1 MKGFHRLYRR
11 CFCMDF
17 SKINKKLL
25 AICIALPL
33 LVGGLSAL
41 LTRDSMMLFQTVQK
55 PPLSPPGWLFPVVW
69 TILYILMGIASY
81 LILTGEGTTE
91 EKSKAISVYLYQLV
105 VNFLWS
111 TWFFNLQWYAFAFFW
126 LVLLWILILV
136 SLVRFY
142 RISKPAGY
150 LLVPYLLWVTFAGY
164 LNLGIAL
171 SN

>member
-1 MKGFHRLYRR
+1 
-11 CFCMDF
+11 MDS
-17 SKINKKLL
+17 SKIDKKLL

-33 LVGGLSAL
+33 LVGTISAL
-41 LTRDSMMLFQTVQK
+41 LTRESMMLFASVNK

-69 TILYILMGIASY
+69 TLLYTLMGIASY
-81 LILTGEGTTE
+81 LVLTSEASKE
-91 EKSKAISVYLYQLV
+91 EISKALNVYLYQLL

-111 TWFFNLQWYAFAFFW
+111 TWFFNLQWYYFAFVW
-126 LVLLWILILV
+126 LVLLWILILAT
-136 SLVRFY
+136 LVRFY

-171 SN
+171 LN